1 MAVGGSCSSAKVECE
16 GHVRLAGSSLGGEA
30 GLNVSAS

>member
-1 MAVGGSCSSAKVECE
+1 MSYSCAKVGCE
-16 GHVRLAGSSLGGEA
+16 GHVRLAGSSLGEA